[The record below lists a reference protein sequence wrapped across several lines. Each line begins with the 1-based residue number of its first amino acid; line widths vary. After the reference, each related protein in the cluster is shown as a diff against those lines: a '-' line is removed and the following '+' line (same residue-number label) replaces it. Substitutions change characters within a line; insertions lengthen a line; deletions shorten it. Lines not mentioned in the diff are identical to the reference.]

1 MHLGSK
7 IVVVALVQILLTIL
21 YPESTGKKWVMP
33 IALSIQRPP
42 RDFLELGCSRSGWTC
57 KIAREPM

>member
-42 RDFLELGCSRSGWTC
+42 RDFLELGGSPIG
-57 KIAREPM
+57 